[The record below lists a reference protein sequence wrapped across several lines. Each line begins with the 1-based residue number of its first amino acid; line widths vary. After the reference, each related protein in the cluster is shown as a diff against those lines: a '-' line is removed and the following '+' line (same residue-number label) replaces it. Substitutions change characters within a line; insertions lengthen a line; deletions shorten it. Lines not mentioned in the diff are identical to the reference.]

1 MVIISVYYSFIVVYN
16 YTYNYY
22 IQIQGLLNYIH
33 FRLSMLALGA
43 VSQNFYNLVLIFK
56 GRLKA
61 DQILFRTVGKF
72 TTERR
77 HHVSIAFIPNTRI
90 LILYKWI
97 QRLKFKHNFIV
108 DRFGSIEDNV
118 LYYQW
123 AGGSS
128 IQLSHTMVTAV
139 FEQTGSNFGHLKKKL
154 VLVFLLANVS
164 L

>member
-77 HHVSIAFIPNTRI
+77 HLVSIAFIPNTRV
-90 LILYKWI
+90 LILYK
-97 QRLKFKHNFIV
+97 
-108 DRFGSIEDNV
+108 
-118 LYYQW
+118 
-123 AGGSS
+123 
-128 IQLSHTMVTAV
+128 
-139 FEQTGSNFGHLKKKL
+139 
-154 VLVFLLANVS
+154 
-164 L
+164 